1 MELQGESLHVCNKS
15 EEHLYLFVAH
25 HDYVVV
31 PTLSGLRPP
40 CIPTESGLTA
50 INRGALKFTRKVKYY
65 DKDYILVFQYVR
77 TN

>member
-40 CIPTESGLTA
+40 RTQ
-50 INRGALKFTRKVKYY
+50 GAHG
-65 DKDYILVFQYVR
+65 
-77 TN
+77 N